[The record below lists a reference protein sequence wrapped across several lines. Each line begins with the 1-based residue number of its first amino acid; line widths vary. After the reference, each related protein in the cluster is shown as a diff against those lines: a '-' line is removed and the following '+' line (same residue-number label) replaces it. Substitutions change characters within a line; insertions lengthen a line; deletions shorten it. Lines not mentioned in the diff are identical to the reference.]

1 MCKDLTSTTCD
12 SKYLIASTSSSLI
25 TYDDTFDY
33 MYGNDVTW
41 DGVNYTLV
49 DTYTSTSGWAT
60 DRIMAAKKYHYT
72 CLNTT
77 GECTDV
83 YYIHLVME
91 QFIIRM

>member
-1 MCKDLTSTTCD
+1 MCKDLTSMTCD

-25 TYDDTFDY
+25 TYDDTLDY

-77 GECTDV
+77 AECTDV
-83 YYIHLVME
+83 YHIYLVME

>member
-1 MCKDLTSTTCD
+1 MCKDLTSTICD
-12 SKYLIASTSSSLI
+12 SKYLIYSTNNYQI
-25 TYDDTFDY
+25 TYDNTFKY
-33 MYGNDVTW
+33 IYGNDVIW
-41 DGVNYTLV
+41 DGTKYTLT
-49 DTYTSTSGWAT
+49 DTYTSTSGWLT
-60 DRIMAAKKYHYT
+60 DRTTAAKKYHYT